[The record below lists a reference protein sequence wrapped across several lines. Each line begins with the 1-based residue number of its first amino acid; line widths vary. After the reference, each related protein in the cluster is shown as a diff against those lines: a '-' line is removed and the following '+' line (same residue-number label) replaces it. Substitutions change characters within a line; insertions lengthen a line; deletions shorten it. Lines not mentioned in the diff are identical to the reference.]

1 MTDSRYREL
10 LKKSPQTAH
19 RAVFDEYYSYVYTIV
34 FNKLR
39 SIASLEDVDECIS
52 DVFSEIFLKYDEGS
66 AYSGDIKTD
75 HYGRQVPVHA
85 HGTIN
90 LSEPTSS
97 SKEIDEAVKE
107 LFDRITDPTLS
118 IRRINVTANHV
129 IPERKAS
136 ADNEFIQLDFFTD
149 QEEKCRQAEKKRISH
164 EREKSLQQALLNIRH
179 KYGKNAI
186 LKGANYQSGAT
197 ARERNQQIGGHR
209 A

>member
-1 MTDSRYREL
+1 MTDQLVLHIGYDIAN
-10 LKKSPQTAH
+10 LKGEAIT
-19 RAVFDEYYSYVYTIV
+19 
-34 FNKLR
+34 
-39 SIASLEDVDECIS
+39 
-52 DVFSEIFLKYDEGS
+52 
-66 AYSGDIKTD
+66 YSGDIKTD

-90 LSEPTSS
+90 LGEPTSS

-164 EREKSLQQALLNIRH
+164 EREKSLQQALLTIRH